1 VRKVV
6 YKDEETGK
14 IFTFITNHFHWSA
27 NTIAGIYRQRWQVEL
42 FFKWIKQNLKIKT
55 FIGTS
60 MNAVITQIMVAL
72 CTYLMLAWMKF
83 TFNLK
88 QSPMQIIRLLQMN
101 LFVSRNLMEIF
112 KPPEQKLE
120 NTNQLGWKF

>member
-1 VRKVV
+1 M
-6 YKDEETGK
+6 YK
-14 IFTFITNHFHWSA
+14 
-27 NTIAGIYRQRWQVEL
+27 QRWQVEL
-42 FFKWIKQNLKIKT
+42 FFKWIKQNLKIT
-55 FIGTS
+55 AFIGTT

-72 CTYLMLAWMKF
+72 CTYLMLVWMKF
-83 TFNLK
+83 IFNLK

-112 KPPEQKLE
+112 KPPEQKLK